1 MALVDVI
8 KNESPDDSYFVW
20 KYPNNEIKLASQLI
34 VGEGQ
39 EAVFVKGG
47 EALDTFGPGT
57 HTLTTGNLPFINKL
71 VNLPFG
77 GDTPFSAEIWFVA
90 TTVKRDLKWGTANP
104 IPLMDKSIGFPVSV
118 RAYGKWG
125 VRIKDAR
132 SFLIQ
137 IVGSQQYADD
147 IKIHNY
153 LIGEIN
159 QKVGDLLGEHMRDGA
174 PILEINADLNELSDQ
189 ANKNIAD
196 EFLKYGLEV
205 INFNIENINIP
216 PDELEKIQEV
226 LQKTFEAKALS
237 GVELGQSYAAI
248 KSFEILKDAATN
260 ESDGG
265 VGAMMSAGIG
275 LGAGLPLGQQMGQN
289 LTVDSTSGSSENSPN
304 NIAAKLKDLKDLFS
318 EGLIDEEQYKQKQAE
333 LLELL

>member
-1 MALVDVI
+1 MALIDVI
-8 KNESPDDSYFVW
+8 KNDTPSDKFIVW
-20 KYPNNEIKLASQLI
+20 KYPNEELKISSQLI

-39 EAVFVKGG
+39 QAIFVKGG

-57 HTLTTGNLPFINKL
+57 HTLTTGNLPLINKL

-125 VRIKDAR
+125 IRVKDTR
-132 SFLIQ
+132 SFLVQ
-137 IVGSQQYADD
+137 FVGSQDYADD
-147 IKIHNY
+147 EKIHSY

-159 QKVGDLLGEHMRDGA
+159 QKIGDLLGEQMRDGM
-174 PILEINADLNELSDQ
+174 PILEINAELNELSQ
-189 ANKNIAD
+189 EANNNIKD
-196 EFLKYGLEV
+196 EFAKYGLEV
-205 INFNIENINIP
+205 VNFNIENINIP
-216 PDELEKIQEV
+216 KEDLDQIQEV
-226 LQKTFEAKALS
+226 LQKTFEAKELS
-237 GVELGQSYAAI
+237 KVELGQSYSAI

-275 LGAGLPLGQQMGQN
+275 LGAGLPLGQQMGKN
-289 LTVDSTSGSSENSPN
+289 MTVESEANAGTASNDIGS
-304 NIAAKLKDLKDLFS
+304 KLKDLKNLFE
-318 EGLIDEEQYKQKQAE
+318 EGLIDEEQYKEKQSE
-333 LLELL
+333 LLDQL

>member
-1 MALVDVI
+1 MALIDVI
-8 KNESPDDSYFVW
+8 KNETPSDKFIVW
-20 KYPNNEIKLASQLI
+20 KYPNEELKISSQLI

-39 EAVFVKGG
+39 QAIFVKGG

-57 HTLTTGNLPFINKL
+57 HTLTTGNLPLINKL

-104 IPLMDKSIGFPVSV
+104 IPLMDKSLGFPVSV

-125 VRIKDAR
+125 IRVKDTR
-132 SFLIQ
+132 SFLVQ
-137 IVGSQQYADD
+137 FVGSQDYADD
-147 IKIHNY
+147 EKIHSY

-159 QKVGDLLGEHMRDGA
+159 QKVGDLLGEQLRDGM
-174 PILEINADLNELSDQ
+174 PILEINAELNELSQ
-189 ANKNIAD
+189 EANNNIKD
-196 EFLKYGLEV
+196 EFAKYGLEV
-205 INFNIENINIP
+205 VNFNIENINIP
-216 PDELEKIQEV
+216 KEDLDQIQEV
-226 LQKTFEAKALS
+226 LQKTFEAKELS
-237 GVELGQSYAAI
+237 KVELGQSYSAI

-275 LGAGLPLGQQMGQN
+275 LGAGLPLGQQMGKN
-289 LTVDSTSGSSENSPN
+289 MTVESEANSSAPSNDIGS
-304 NIAAKLKDLKDLFS
+304 KLKDLKNLFE
-318 EGLIDEEQYKQKQAE
+318 EGLIDEEKYKEKQSE
-333 LLELL
+333 LLDQL

>member
-1 MALVDVI
+1 MALADVI
-8 KNESPDDSYFVW
+8 KNESPDDSFFVW
-20 KYPNNEIKLASQLI
+20 KYPNDEIKLASQLI

-39 EAVFVKGG
+39 EAIFVKGG

-57 HTLTTGNLPFINKL
+57 HTLTTGNLPLINKII
-71 VNLPFG
+71 NLPFG
-77 GDTPFSAEIWFVA
+77 GDTPFPAEIWFVA

-137 IVGSQQYADD
+137 FVGSQQYADES
-147 IKIHNY
+147 KIHNY
-153 LIGEIN
+153 LIGEVN
-159 QKVGDLLGEHMRDGA
+159 QKIGDLLGEQMRDGT
-174 PILEINADLNELSDQ
+174 PILEINADLNELSEQ
-189 ANKNIAD
+189 ASKNIED
-196 EFLKYGLEV
+196 EFKKYGLEV
-205 INFNIENINIP
+205 VNFNIENINIP
-216 PDELEKIQEV
+216 QDELEKIQEV

-275 LGAGLPLGQQMGQN
+275 LGAGLPLGQQMGQK
-289 LTVDSTSGSSENSPN
+289 LTVDST
-304 NIAAKLKDLKDLFS
+304 AASDRDASTGIGGKLKDLKVLF
-318 EGLIDEEQYKQKQAE
+318 EDGLINEDQYKEKQAE
-333 LLELL
+333 LLDQL

>member
-1 MALVDVI
+1 MALIDVI
-8 KNESPDDSYFVW
+8 KNDTPSDKFIVW
-20 KYPNNEIKLASQLI
+20 KYPNEELKISSQLI

-39 EAVFVKGG
+39 QAIFVKGG

-57 HTLTTGNLPFINKL
+57 HTLTTGNLPLINKL

-104 IPLMDKSIGFPVSV
+104 IPLMDKSLGFPVSV

-125 VRIKDAR
+125 IRVKDSR
-132 SFLIQ
+132 SFLVQ
-137 IVGSQQYADD
+137 FVGSQDYADD
-147 IKIHNY
+147 EKIHSY

-159 QKVGDLLGEHMRDGA
+159 QKVGDLLGEQLRDGM
-174 PILEINADLNELSDQ
+174 PILEINAELNELSQ
-189 ANKNIAD
+189 EANNNIKD
-196 EFLKYGLEV
+196 EFAKYGLEV
-205 INFNIENINIP
+205 VNFNIENINIP
-216 PDELEKIQEV
+216 KEDLDQIQEV
-226 LQKTFEAKALS
+226 LQKTFEAKELS
-237 GVELGQSYAAI
+237 KVELGQSYSAI

-275 LGAGLPLGQQMGQN
+275 LGAGLPLGQQMGRN
-289 LTVDSTSGSSENSPN
+289 MTVESEANPGTPSNDIGS
-304 NIAAKLKDLKDLFS
+304 KLKDLKNLFE
-318 EGLIDEEQYKQKQAE
+318 EGLIDEDQYKEKQSE
-333 LLELL
+333 LLDQL

>member
-1 MALVDVI
+1 MALIDVI
-8 KNESPDDSYFVW
+8 KNDTPSDKFIVW
-20 KYPNNEIKLASQLI
+20 KYPNEELKISSQLI

-39 EAVFVKGG
+39 QAIFVKGG

-57 HTLTTGNLPFINKL
+57 HTLTTGNLPLINKL

-104 IPLMDKSIGFPVSV
+104 IPLMDKSLGFPVSV

-125 VRIKDAR
+125 IRVKDTR
-132 SFLIQ
+132 SFLVQ
-137 IVGSQQYADD
+137 FVGSQDYADD
-147 IKIHNY
+147 EKIHSY

-159 QKVGDLLGEHMRDGA
+159 QKVGDLLGEQLRDGM
-174 PILEINADLNELSDQ
+174 PILEINAELNELSQ
-189 ANKNIAD
+189 EANNNIKD
-196 EFLKYGLEV
+196 EFIKYGLEV
-205 INFNIENINIP
+205 VNFNIENINIP
-216 PDELEKIQEV
+216 KEDLDQIQEV
-226 LQKTFEAKALS
+226 LQKTFEAKELS
-237 GVELGQSYAAI
+237 KVELGQSYSAI

-275 LGAGLPLGQQMGQN
+275 LGAGLPLGQQMGKN
-289 LTVDSTSGSSENSPN
+289 MTVESEANSSAPSNDIGS
-304 NIAAKLKDLKDLFS
+304 KLKDLKNLFE
-318 EGLIDEEQYKQKQAE
+318 EGLIDEEQYKEKQSE
-333 LLELL
+333 LLDQL